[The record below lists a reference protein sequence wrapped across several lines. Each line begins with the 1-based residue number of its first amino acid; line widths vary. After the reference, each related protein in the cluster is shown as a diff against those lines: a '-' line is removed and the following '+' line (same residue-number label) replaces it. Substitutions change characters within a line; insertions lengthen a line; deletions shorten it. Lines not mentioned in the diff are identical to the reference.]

1 MLTKPVLT
9 SPAVRRLPIV
19 ALIALLAMTGLVGV
33 ALGAAAPSAV
43 ALSATAP
50 SATSATDDPLGVDL
64 SVKVLGPAG
73 SSSPAA
79 PAVPG
84 VPPRTT
90 APQPVK
96 PAPVRGVTQTTI
108 VGSAAGTHALGID
121 PISVSGVFYVSGV
134 TAIPKPDL
142 GPGGGDI
149 VLAFTLKNVTT
160 TPVTSSLK
168 FWITNAVGMQLAA
181 VDAVEVADLAP
192 GETRTVTATLPD
204 VGQWTVFTGHV
215 TLTPPTEVLGTA
227 LGPVSRESLVVI
239 PPYFLLLAFTAAGAV
254 TLGLRK
260 LPVVRRARN
269 PVIVEGVAS

>member
-1 MLTKPVLT
+1 M
-9 SPAVRRLPIV
+9 

-33 ALGAAAPSAV
+33 AVGAAAPSAV
-43 ALSATAP
+43 ALSATALSP
-50 SATSATDDPLGVDL
+50 TSTTDDPRGVDL
-64 SVKVLGPAG
+64 TVKVLGPAG

-90 APQPVK
+90 SPPPPAK
-96 PAPVRGVTQTTI
+96 PTPVRGVTQTTAA
-108 VGSAAGTHALGID
+108 GSAAGTHALGID
-121 PISVSGVFYVSGV
+121 PIAVNGVLYVSGV
-134 TAIPKPDL
+134 TATPKPNI

-149 VLAFTLKNVTT
+149 ALAFTLRNVTT
-160 TPVTSSLK
+160 TPITSDLR
-168 FWITNAVGMQLAA
+168 FWITNVFGMELAA
-181 VDAVEVADLAP
+181 VDDVEVADLGP

-239 PPYFLLLAFTAAGAV
+239 PPYFLLLVFTATGAL
-254 TLGLRK
+254 TLGLRN

-269 PVIVEGVAS
+269 PAVVEGMAS

>member
-9 SPAVRRLPIV
+9 SPAAPRLPIV

-50 SATSATDDPLGVDL
+50 SPTSTTDDPRGVDL

-73 SSSPAA
+73 STSPAA
-79 PAVPG
+79 PAAPG
-84 VPPRTT
+84 APPRTT
-90 APQPVK
+90 APQPAK

-121 PISVSGVFYVSGV
+121 PIAVNGVFYVSGV
-134 TAIPKPDL
+134 TATPKPDL

-149 VLAFTLKNVTT
+149 VLAFTLRNVTT
-160 TPVTSSLK
+160 IPVTARLK

-181 VDAVEVADLAP
+181 VDAVEVSDLAP

-227 LGPVSRESLVVI
+227 LGPVSRESLIVI
-239 PPYFLLLAFTAAGAV
+239 PPYFLLLAFTAAAAV
-254 TLGLRK
+254 TLGLRN
-260 LPVVRRARN
+260 LPVVRRGRN
-269 PVIVEGVAS
+269 PAIVEGMAS